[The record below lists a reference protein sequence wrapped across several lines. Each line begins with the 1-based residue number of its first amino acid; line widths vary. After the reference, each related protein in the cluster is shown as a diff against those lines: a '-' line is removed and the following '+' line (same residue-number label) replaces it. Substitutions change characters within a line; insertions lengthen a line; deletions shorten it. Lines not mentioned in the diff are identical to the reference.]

1 MPICSLHDEAIKGMG
16 LHLGHTLASQ
26 RPTFSFQALLD
37 VGKFRMLRAAK
48 DSIVFTGHRVLNM
61 LQFPTLAKCTDSEIH
76 IIVDQTSLNT
86 RMRFYIGK
94 EITQRNPGLY
104 LCSKSCLR
112 LKVKDFFFY
121 SLKSNTQTGWRS

>member
-48 DSIVFTGHRVLNM
+48 DSIVLTGHRVLNM
-61 LQFPTLAKCTDSEIH
+61 LQFPTLAKCTDSEIRK
-76 IIVDQTSLNT
+76 IVGQTSLNT

-94 EITQRNPGLY
+94 EITQRNPGLN

-112 LKVKDFFFY
+112 LKVKDFFFF

>member
-48 DSIVFTGHRVLNM
+48 DSIVLTGHRILNM
-61 LQFPTLAKCTDSEIH
+61 LQFPTLAKYTDSEIRR
-76 IIVDQTSLNT
+76 IVDQTSLNT
-86 RMRFYIGK
+86 IMRFYIGK
-94 EITQRNPGLY
+94 EITQRNPGLN